1 MRLTD
6 ALQSI
11 RETQHP
17 RQQSMLPFWLLLL
30 LQLPVHA
37 STVQDLVLGLGQLQA
52 AAGSVNSECGSTSNT
67 CSRLLFET
75 PNLAILIAVL
85 IAVWIDR
92 DDFSAHI
99 PVQFTTNPHH
109 IIPRYARMDL
119 ADTSTLILVHCAWPG
134 VCQLCFLGMHIKMD
148 QVQVFST

>member
-1 MRLTD
+1 
-6 ALQSI
+6 
-11 RETQHP
+11 
-17 RQQSMLPFWLLLL
+17 
-30 LQLPVHA
+30 VHA

-67 CSRLLFET
+67 CRRLLLGK

-92 DDFSAHI
+92 DYLSAHI

-119 ADTSTLILVHCAWPG
+119 GDG
-134 VCQLCFLGMHIKMD
+134 Y
-148 QVQVFST
+148 